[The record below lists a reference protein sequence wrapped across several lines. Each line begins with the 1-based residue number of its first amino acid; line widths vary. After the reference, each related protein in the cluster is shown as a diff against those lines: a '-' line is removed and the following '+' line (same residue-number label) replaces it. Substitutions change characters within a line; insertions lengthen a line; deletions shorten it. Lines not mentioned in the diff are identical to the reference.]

1 MDQGKIKGEVTIL
14 IEGGKPIQRH
24 VDLIPAVKR
33 LREEG
38 LSASKIAA
46 VLSQITGEDRKT
58 IYRMVTEE

>member
-1 MDQGKIKGEVTIL
+1 
-14 IEGGKPIQRH
+14 

-38 LSASKIAA
+38 LSASKTAA

-58 IYRMVTEE
+58 IYQMATEVETVNGKPSDRAN